1 LKDIK
6 VRFDLGFIP
15 FGWDYGCDI
24 LCTHSF
30 SSMNDESTAK
40 ITKFFKDKMDRTNP
54 DNNIGA
60 FLNGPPK
67 TDTLGLL

>member
-1 LKDIK
+1 
-6 VRFDLGFIP
+6 
-15 FGWDYGCDI
+15 
-24 LCTHSF
+24 
-30 SSMNDESTAK
+30 MNDESTAK